1 MRSNNQQEN
10 QTLTPMQKQ
19 AVLVCIVCAL
29 AALLTIGI
37 TLTMLKRGKNP
48 AEQPGDSSV
57 ITPAPAPEGEEDI
70 SDHYQINETSSALL
84 TGTADAGDAY
94 QEQTL
99 FIGDSNTVRLYANG
113 LISLQQFCA
122 KEGIGTSAALNE
134 GIVTFKRD
142 DNRYTIAQAVAKM
155 KPRRVVIMLGTN
167 DNGMSTEDFIS
178 HYTAL
183 VQAIQASYPYTDIII
198 NTVPPVPSNH
208 SNYPNMDQTR
218 IDDFNMALLTMCE
231 QLDVKFL
238 NSAEALKDANGYG
251 NVDYYQSGD
260 IHLKPAGLKVLLKYL
275 RTHAY
280 ETEDRRPDTNNI
292 PTRAEYTANP
302 SSAVGAPSSSETVSS
317 SVVEE
322 KTEYQADYR
331 VDKAGGGSLTCGDES
346 GKSLTVKVTSAA
358 QSVTVTAVPEDGYVF
373 VKWSDGVTKRTR
385 TDTNFDQN
393 VDVTAVFAAASIQ
406 ISSSGKAGLGDSYT
420 FKATLKG
427 KYLDA
432 SSIRWYVNGTEV
444 TQAAGKTT
452 VKGEVDPSMVGGT
465 FRVYAT
471 ASYNDCTVTSN
482 KLELT
487 VSGGTS
493 GSTSS
498 SSSSSSSS
506 ASSKEDKPASSKEE
520 TSSSKEEKPASS
532 KEEKPASSSSNGT
545 SESAGS
551 SSKVEKPASSAA
563 SSKEEKTASSS
574 QSSTS
579 SKGETSSSSKQEH
592 AASSKEEKPASSK
605 QEQATSSKE
614 EKTASSKEEKP
625 ASSKTEASAS
635 KEAAN

>member
-1 MRSNNQQEN
+1 
-10 QTLTPMQKQ
+10 
-19 AVLVCIVCAL
+19 
-29 AALLTIGI
+29 
-37 TLTMLKRGKNP
+37 
-48 AEQPGDSSV
+48 
-57 ITPAPAPEGEEDI
+57 
-70 SDHYQINETSSALL
+70 
-84 TGTADAGDAY
+84 
-94 QEQTL
+94 
-99 FIGDSNTVRLYANG
+99 
-113 LISLQQFCA
+113 
-122 KEGIGTSAALNE
+122 
-134 GIVTFKRD
+134 
-142 DNRYTIAQAVAKM
+142 
-155 KPRRVVIMLGTN
+155 
-167 DNGMSTEDFIS
+167 
-178 HYTAL
+178 
-183 VQAIQASYPYTDIII
+183 
-198 NTVPPVPSNH
+198 
-208 SNYPNMDQTR
+208 MD
-218 IDDFNMALLTMCE
+218 
-231 QLDVKFL
+231 
-238 NSAEALKDANGYG
+238 
-251 NVDYYQSGD
+251 
-260 IHLKPAGLKVLLKYL
+260 
-275 RTHAY
+275 
-280 ETEDRRPDTNNI
+280 
-292 PTRAEYTANP
+292 
-302 SSAVGAPSSSETVSS
+302 
-317 SVVEE
+317 
-322 KTEYQADYR
+322 KT
-331 VDKAGGGSLTCGDES
+331 GGGSLTCGDES

-406 ISSSGKAGLGDSYT
+406 VSSSGKAGLGDSYT

-432 SSIRWYVNGTEV
+432 SSIRWYVNGSEV

-506 ASSKEDKPASSKEE
+506 ASSEEDKPASSKEE
-520 TSSSKEEKPASS
+520 TSSSKEEKPASSKEEKPASS

-551 SSKVEKPASSAA
+551 SSKGKTSSSSMQEHTA
-563 SSKEEKTASSS
+563 SSKEET
-574 QSSTS
+574 T
-579 SKGETSSSSKQEH
+579 
-592 AASSKEEKPASSK
+592 ASSKEEKPASSK
-605 QEQATSSKE
+605 E
-614 EKTASSKEEKP
+614 EKS

>member
-10 QTLTPMQKQ
+10 KALTPMQKQ

-48 AEQPGDSSV
+48 TEQPGDSSI

-167 DNGMSTEDFIS
+167 DNGMNTEDFIS
-178 HYTAL
+178 NYTAL
-183 VQAIQASYPYTDIII
+183 VQAIQASYPYTDIIV

-231 QLDVKFL
+231 QLGVKFL

-292 PTRAEYTANP
+292 PTRAEYTAKP
-302 SSAVGAPSSSETVSS
+302 SSAVEAPSSSEAVSS

-331 VDKAGGGSLTCGDES
+331 VDKTGGGSLTCGDES

-358 QSVTVTAVPEDGYVF
+358 QSVKVTAVPEDGYVF

-406 ISSSGKAGLGDSYT
+406 VSSSGKAGLGDSYT

-532 KEEKPASSSSNGT
+532 KEEKPASSKEEKPASSSSNGT
-545 SESAGS
+545 SESTGS

-563 SSKEEKTASSS
+563 SSKEEKSASSS
-574 QSSTS
+574 QSSS
-579 SKGETSSSSKQEH
+579 
-592 AASSKEEKPASSK
+592 SSKEEKPASSK
-605 QEQATSSKE
+605 QEHTASSKE
-614 EKTASSKEEKP
+614 DEPATSKEEKP
-625 ASSKTEASAS
+625 ASSKTEASAG

>member
-1 MRSNNQQEN
+1 MTSLQR
-10 QTLTPMQKQ
+10 Q
-19 AVLVCIVCAL
+19 AVLVCVVCAL
-29 AALLTIGI
+29 AALLTVGI
-37 TLTMLKRGKNP
+37 TLTLLKRGKP
-48 AEQPGDSSV
+48 ETPG
-57 ITPAPAPEGEEDI
+57 TPADSVPTDTTGDGESTDLAN
-70 SDHYQINETSSALL
+70 HYQIDNTSSALL
-84 TGTADAGDAY
+84 TETADAGTEYLDS
-94 QEQTL
+94 TL
-99 FIGDSNTVRLYANG
+99 FLGDSNTVRLYNNG

-167 DNGMSTEDFIS
+167 DNGMNTEDFIS
-178 HYTAL
+178 NYTAL
-183 VQAIQASYPYTDIII
+183 VQAIQASYPYTDIIV

-231 QLDVKFL
+231 QLGVKFL

-292 PTRAEYTANP
+292 PTRAEYTAKP
-302 SSAVGAPSSSETVSS
+302 SSAVEAPSSSEAVSS

-331 VDKAGGGSLTCGDES
+331 VDKTGGGSLTCGDES

-358 QSVTVTAVPEDGYVF
+358 QSVKVTAVPEDGYVF

-406 ISSSGKAGLGDSYT
+406 VSSSGKAGLGDSYT

-432 SSIRWYVNGTEV
+432 SSIRWYVNGSEV

-532 KEEKPASSSSNGT
+532 KEEKPASSKEEKPASSSSNGT

-563 SSKEEKTASSS
+563 SSKEEKSASSS
-574 QSSTS
+574 QSSS
-579 SKGETSSSSKQEH
+579 
-592 AASSKEEKPASSK
+592 SSKEEKPASSK
-605 QEQATSSKE
+605 QEHTASSKE
-614 EKTASSKEEKP
+614 DEPATSKEEKP
-625 ASSKTEASAS
+625 ASSKTEASAG

>member
-1 MRSNNQQEN
+1 MRSNNQKEN
-10 QTLTPMQKQ
+10 QALTPMQKQ

-37 TLTMLKRGKNP
+37 TLTMLKRGKTST
-48 AEQPGDSSV
+48 EQPGDSSMDA
-57 ITPAPAPEGEEDI
+57 PAPAPDGEEDI
-70 SDHYQINETSSALL
+70 SDHYQINQTSSALL
-84 TGTADAGDAY
+84 TETADAGNAY

-167 DNGMSTEDFIS
+167 DNSMSTEDFIGN
-178 HYTAL
+178 YTAL
-183 VQAIQASYPYTDIII
+183 VQAIQASYPYTDIIV

-231 QLDVKFL
+231 QLGVKFL

-280 ETEDRRPDTNNI
+280 ESEDRRPDTSNI

-302 SSAVGAPSSSETVSS
+302 SSAVEAPSSSEAASS
-317 SVVEE
+317 SAEE
-322 KTEYQADYR
+322 ELQYQAGYR
-331 VDKAGGGSLTCGDES
+331 VDKSGGGSLICGEES
-346 GKSLTVKVTSAA
+346 GKSIAVKVTSAT

-406 ISSSGKAGLGDSYT
+406 ISTSGKAVLGDSYT

-432 SSIRWYVNGTEV
+432 SSIRWYVNGSEV

-452 VKGEVDPSMVGGT
+452 VKGEVDPSMLGAT

-487 VSGGTS
+487 ISGAP
-493 GSTSS
+493 SS
-498 SSSSSSSS
+498 SSTSTGSSGASSGSSGATS
-506 ASSKEDKPASSKEE
+506 ASSKEDKPASSKDE
-520 TSSSKEEKPASS
+520 SSASKEEKPASS

-545 SESAGS
+545 SESTGS
-551 SSKVEKPASSAA
+551 SSKEEKPASSP
-563 SSKEEKTASSS
+563 
-574 QSSTS
+574 
-579 SKGETSSSSKQEH
+579 
-592 AASSKEEKPASSK
+592 ASSKEEKPASSS
-605 QEQATSSKE
+605 QSSASSKE
-614 EKTASSKEEKP
+614 DKPAASKEEHVASSKEDKPASSKEEKP

>member
-10 QTLTPMQKQ
+10 KALTPMQKQ

-37 TLTMLKRGKNP
+37 TLTMLKRGKSP
-48 AEQPGDSSV
+48 TEQPGDSSI

-167 DNGMSTEDFIS
+167 DNGMNTEDFIS
-178 HYTAL
+178 NYTAL
-183 VQAIQASYPYTDIII
+183 VQAIQASYPYTDII
-198 NTVPPVPSNH
+198 V
-208 SNYPNMDQTR
+208 
-218 IDDFNMALLTMCE
+218 
-231 QLDVKFL
+231 L

-302 SSAVGAPSSSETVSS
+302 SSAVEAPSSSEAVSS

-331 VDKAGGGSLTCGDES
+331 VDKTGGGSLTCGDES

-358 QSVTVTAVPEDGYVF
+358 QSVKVTAVPEDGYVF

-406 ISSSGKAGLGDSYT
+406 VSSSGKAGLGDSYT

-432 SSIRWYVNGTEV
+432 SSIRWYVNGSEV

-498 SSSSSSSS
+498 SSSTSSSG

-520 TSSSKEEKPASS
+520 TSSSKEEKPASSKEEKPASS

-563 SSKEEKTASSS
+563 SSKEEKP
-574 QSSTS
+574 
-579 SKGETSSSSKQEH
+579 
-592 AASSKEEKPASSK
+592 ASSKEEKPA
-605 QEQATSSKE
+605 T
-614 EKTASSKEEKP
+614 SKEEKP

>member
-1 MRSNNQQEN
+1 MRSNHQQEN

-48 AEQPGDSSV
+48 AEQPGDSSI

-70 SDHYQINETSSALL
+70 SDHYQINKTSSALL

-183 VQAIQASYPYTDIII
+183 VQAIQASYPYTDIIV

-231 QLDVKFL
+231 QLGVKFL

-302 SSAVGAPSSSETVSS
+302 SSAVEASSSSETVSS

-331 VDKAGGGSLTCGDES
+331 VDKTGGGSLTCGDES
-346 GKSLTVKVTSAA
+346 GKSLAVKVTSAA

-406 ISSSGKAGLGDSYT
+406 VSSSGKAGLGDSYT

-498 SSSSSSSS
+498 SS

-532 KEEKPASSSSNGT
+532 KEEKPASSKEEKPASSTSNGT

-592 AASSKEEKPASSK
+592 TVSSKEEKPASSK
-605 QEQATSSKE
+605 E
-614 EKTASSKEEKP
+614 EKPASSKEEKP
-625 ASSKTEASAS
+625 ASSKTEVSAS

>member
-1 MRSNNQQEN
+1 ME
-10 QTLTPMQKQ
+10 
-19 AVLVCIVCAL
+19 
-29 AALLTIGI
+29 
-37 TLTMLKRGKNP
+37 
-48 AEQPGDSSV
+48 
-57 ITPAPAPEGEEDI
+57 
-70 SDHYQINETSSALL
+70 
-84 TGTADAGDAY
+84 
-94 QEQTL
+94 
-99 FIGDSNTVRLYANG
+99 
-113 LISLQQFCA
+113 
-122 KEGIGTSAALNE
+122 
-134 GIVTFKRD
+134 
-142 DNRYTIAQAVAKM
+142 
-155 KPRRVVIMLGTN
+155 
-167 DNGMSTEDFIS
+167 
-178 HYTAL
+178 
-183 VQAIQASYPYTDIII
+183 
-198 NTVPPVPSNH
+198 
-208 SNYPNMDQTR
+208 
-218 IDDFNMALLTMCE
+218 
-231 QLDVKFL
+231 
-238 NSAEALKDANGYG
+238 
-251 NVDYYQSGD
+251 
-260 IHLKPAGLKVLLKYL
+260 
-275 RTHAY
+275 
-280 ETEDRRPDTNNI
+280 
-292 PTRAEYTANP
+292 
-302 SSAVGAPSSSETVSS
+302 APSSSETVSS

-331 VDKAGGGSLTCGDES
+331 VDKTGGGSLTCGDES

-358 QSVTVTAVPEDGYVF
+358 QSVKVTAVPEDGYVF

-406 ISSSGKAGLGDSYT
+406 VSSSGKAGLGDSYT

-432 SSIRWYVNGTEV
+432 SSIRWYVNGSEV

-498 SSSSSSSS
+498 SSSSS

-532 KEEKPASSSSNGT
+532 KEEKPASSKEEKPASSSSNGT
-545 SESAGS
+545 SESTGS

-563 SSKEEKTASSS
+563 SSKEEK
-574 QSSTS
+574 
-579 SKGETSSSSKQEH
+579 
-592 AASSKEEKPASSK
+592 PASSK
-605 QEQATSSKE
+605 AEV
-614 EKTASSKEEKP
+614 
-625 ASSKTEASAS
+625 SAS

>member
-1 MRSNNQQEN
+1 
-10 QTLTPMQKQ
+10 
-19 AVLVCIVCAL
+19 
-29 AALLTIGI
+29 
-37 TLTMLKRGKNP
+37 
-48 AEQPGDSSV
+48 
-57 ITPAPAPEGEEDI
+57 
-70 SDHYQINETSSALL
+70 
-84 TGTADAGDAY
+84 
-94 QEQTL
+94 
-99 FIGDSNTVRLYANG
+99 
-113 LISLQQFCA
+113 
-122 KEGIGTSAALNE
+122 
-134 GIVTFKRD
+134 
-142 DNRYTIAQAVAKM
+142 
-155 KPRRVVIMLGTN
+155 
-167 DNGMSTEDFIS
+167 
-178 HYTAL
+178 
-183 VQAIQASYPYTDIII
+183 
-198 NTVPPVPSNH
+198 
-208 SNYPNMDQTR
+208 
-218 IDDFNMALLTMCE
+218 MALLTMCE
-231 QLDVKFL
+231 QLGVKFL

-302 SSAVGAPSSSETVSS
+302 SSAVEAPSSSETVSS

-331 VDKAGGGSLTCGDES
+331 VDKTGGGSLTCGDES

-406 ISSSGKAGLGDSYT
+406 VSSSGKAGLGDSYT

-432 SSIRWYVNGTEV
+432 SSIRWYVNGSEV

-532 KEEKPASSSSNGT
+532 KEEKPASSKEEKPASSSSNGT

-563 SSKEEKTASSS
+563 SSKEEKPVSSS
-574 QSSTS
+574 QSSS
-579 SKGETSSSSKQEH
+579 
-592 AASSKEEKPASSK
+592 SSKEEKP
-605 QEQATSSKE
+605 
-614 EKTASSKEEKP
+614 ASSKEEKP
-625 ASSKTEASAS
+625 ASSKTEVSAS

>member
-48 AEQPGDSSV
+48 TEQPGDSSI

-167 DNGMSTEDFIS
+167 DNGMNTEDFIS
-178 HYTAL
+178 NYTAL
-183 VQAIQASYPYTDIII
+183 VQAIQASYPYTDIIV

-231 QLDVKFL
+231 QLGVKFL

-302 SSAVGAPSSSETVSS
+302 SSAVEAPSSSEEVSS
-317 SVVEE
+317 SAVEE
-322 KTEYQADYR
+322 KTEYQAGYR
-331 VDKAGGGSLTCGDES
+331 VDKTGGGSLTCGNES
-346 GKSLTVKVTSAA
+346 GKSLTVKVTSAT

-406 ISSSGKAGLGDSYT
+406 ISSSGKAMLGDSYT
-420 FKATLKG
+420 FKAALKG

-432 SSIRWYVNGTEV
+432 SSIRWYVNGSEV
-444 TQAAGKTT
+444 TQAAGKTS
-452 VKGEVDPSMVGGT
+452 VKGEVDPSMLGST

-482 KLELT
+482 KLEFT
-487 VSGGTS
+487 VSGAPS
-493 GSTSS
+493 SSSTSS
-498 SSSSSSSS
+498 SSSD

-520 TSSSKEEKPASS
+520 TSASSKEEKPASS

-545 SESAGS
+545 SESTGS
-551 SSKVEKPASSAA
+551 SSKAEKPASSSA
-563 SSKEEKTASSS
+563 SSKEEKPVSSS

-579 SKGETSSSSKQEH
+579 SKEETTASSKQEH
-592 AASSKEEKPASSK
+592 TASSKEEQP
-605 QEQATSSKE
+605 
-614 EKTASSKEEKP
+614 ASSKEEKP

>member
-1 MRSNNQQEN
+1 
-10 QTLTPMQKQ
+10 MQKQ
-19 AVLVCIVCAL
+19 AVLVCSVCAL
-29 AALLTIGI
+29 AAILTIAI
-37 TLTMLKRGKNP
+37 TMTLLKRGKTP
-48 AEQPGDSSV
+48 AAPGEQPSSEV
-57 ITPAPAPEGEEDI
+57 LVPGEEDI
-70 SDHYQINETSSALL
+70 SDHYQISETSAALL
-84 TGTADAGDAY
+84 PETADAGESY
-94 QEQTL
+94 QKETL
-99 FIGDSNTVRLYANG
+99 FLGDSNTVRLYANG

-122 KEGIGTSAALNE
+122 KEGIGTHAALNE
-134 GIVTFKRD
+134 GIVTFKKD
-142 DNRYTIAQAVAKM
+142 SSTYTIAQAVAKM

-167 DNGMSTEDFIS
+167 DTGMSVDEFIKN
-178 HYTAL
+178 YTAL
-183 VQAIQASYPYTDIII
+183 VQAIQESYPYTDIIV
-198 NTVPPVPSNH
+198 NTVPPVPANH
-208 SNYPNMDQTR
+208 ANYPHMDQTK
-218 IDDFNMALLTMCE
+218 IDDFNMALLSMCE
-231 QLDVKFL
+231 QMGLKFL

-251 NVDYYQSGD
+251 REDYYQTGD
-260 IHLKPAGLKVLLKYL
+260 IHLKPVGLKAMLSYL

-302 SSAVGAPSSSETVSS
+302 SSAVEAPSSSETVSS

-331 VDKAGGGSLTCGDES
+331 VDKTGGGSLTCGDES

-358 QSVTVTAVPEDGYVF
+358 QSVKVTAVPEDGYVF

-406 ISSSGKAGLGDSYT
+406 VSSSGKAGLGDSYT

-432 SSIRWYVNGTEV
+432 SSIRWYVNGSEV

-532 KEEKPASSSSNGT
+532 KEEKPASSKEEKPASSSSNGT

-563 SSKEEKTASSS
+563 SSKEEKPVSSS
-574 QSSTS
+574 QSSS
-579 SKGETSSSSKQEH
+579 
-592 AASSKEEKPASSK
+592 SSKEEKP
-605 QEQATSSKE
+605 
-614 EKTASSKEEKP
+614 ASSKEEKP
-625 ASSKTEASAS
+625 ASSKTEVSAS

>member
-1 MRSNNQQEN
+1 MTSLQR
-10 QTLTPMQKQ
+10 Q
-19 AVLVCIVCAL
+19 AVLVCVVCAL
-29 AALLTIGI
+29 AALLTVGI
-37 TLTMLKRGKNP
+37 TLTLLKRGKP
-48 AEQPGDSSV
+48 ETPG
-57 ITPAPAPEGEEDI
+57 TPADSVQTDTTGDGESTDLAN
-70 SDHYQINETSSALL
+70 HYQIDNTSSALL
-84 TGTADAGDAY
+84 TETADAGTEYLDS
-94 QEQTL
+94 TL
-99 FIGDSNTVRLYANG
+99 FLGDSNTVRLYNNG

-167 DNGMSTEDFIS
+167 DNGMNTEDFIS
-178 HYTAL
+178 NYTAL
-183 VQAIQASYPYTDIII
+183 VQAIQASYPYTDIIV

-231 QLDVKFL
+231 QLGVKFL

-292 PTRAEYTANP
+292 PARAEYTAKP
-302 SSAVGAPSSSETVSS
+302 SSAVEAPSSSETVSS

-358 QSVTVTAVPEDGYVF
+358 QSVKVTAVPEDGYVF

-406 ISSSGKAGLGDSYT
+406 VSSSGKAGLGDSYT

-432 SSIRWYVNGTEV
+432 SSIRWYVNGSEV

-532 KEEKPASSSSNGT
+532 KEEKPASSKEEKPASSSSNGT

-563 SSKEEKTASSS
+563 SSKEEKPVSSS
-574 QSSTS
+574 QSSS
-579 SKGETSSSSKQEH
+579 
-592 AASSKEEKPASSK
+592 SSKEEKPASSK
-605 QEQATSSKE
+605 QEHTASSKE
-614 EKTASSKEEKP
+614 DEPATSKEEKP
-625 ASSKTEASAS
+625 ASSKTEASAG

>member
-10 QTLTPMQKQ
+10 KALTPMQKQ

-37 TLTMLKRGKNP
+37 TLTMLKRGKSP
-48 AEQPGDSSV
+48 TEQPGDSSI

-167 DNGMSTEDFIS
+167 DNGMNTEDFIS
-178 HYTAL
+178 NYTAL
-183 VQAIQASYPYTDIII
+183 VQAIQASYPYTDIIV

-231 QLDVKFL
+231 QLGVKFL

-292 PTRAEYTANP
+292 PTRAEYTAKP
-302 SSAVGAPSSSETVSS
+302 SSAVEAPSSSETASS

-331 VDKAGGGSLTCGDES
+331 VDKTGGGLTCGDES

-358 QSVTVTAVPEDGYVF
+358 QSVKVTAVPEDGYVF

-406 ISSSGKAGLGDSYT
+406 VSSSGKAGLGDSYI

-432 SSIRWYVNGTEV
+432 SSIRWYVNGSEV

-506 ASSKEDKPASSKEE
+506 ASSEEDKPASSKEE
-520 TSSSKEEKPASS
+520 TSSSKEEKPASSKEEKPASSKEEKPASS

-551 SSKVEKPASSAA
+551 SSKGKTSSSSMQEHTA
-563 SSKEEKTASSS
+563 SSKEET
-574 QSSTS
+574 T
-579 SKGETSSSSKQEH
+579 
-592 AASSKEEKPASSK
+592 ASSKEEKPASSK
-605 QEQATSSKE
+605 E
-614 EKTASSKEEKP
+614 EKS